1 MYRKKLE
8 EQLIK
13 LENLQKMCATEH
25 PDVSLAAADMIL
37 DLAAEIDEYDK
48 NNPTDAEEPS
58 ATEIPVLINGVVV
71 THLKATLGECL

>member
-13 LENLQKMCATEH
+13 LENLQKMCAMEH

-37 DLAAEIDEYDK
+37 DLAAEIDEHDK

-58 ATEIPVLINGVVV
+58 TTEIPVLINGVVV
-71 THLKATLGECL
+71 THLKVTLGECP